1 MDGTKNRPTW
11 FRRHDTLHG
20 RGLLTAFTI
29 ARARHGRGPAFS
41 RQTYALA
48 GFMPDI
54 QATGDPESR
63 NVRFTDID

>member
-1 MDGTKNRPTW
+1 MAAVP
-11 FRRHDTLHG
+11 
-20 RGLLTAFTI
+20 
-29 ARARHGRGPAFS
+29 S
-41 RQTYALA
+41 RQTSALA